1 MKAIYKIIEAML
13 VKMGFEGAV
22 IQSVNL
28 ETGVIQSLVVKA
40 DIPVRTLMPHL
51 RRYLR
56 DCEPLWGHD
65 VDYHP
70 IAQYCSGAALLKAG
84 PVTLETFRF
93 EVSVSTAHL
102 RLVDVEPDCL
112 NEGVNREKLEYVY
125 YRSSNADKDLIL
137 GMVEKGHNFIN
148 HLHEL
153 LRSRL
158 STALPLIFAVTE
170 KIAESS
176 VPQVVTSFFSVDHQ
190 INAQIVVVPVPVS
203 VADQIISADWNVCSV
218 SGADKFLNHV
228 NRYLSGRVMKRRIY
242 AVIEAC
248 DGGSLSLNA
257 NLGCFTSPLLV
268 TEYKMV
274 QSHSSSLYRKAINN
288 SLKQVN
294 SYAPEHSDD
303 LLSM

>member
-1 MKAIYKIIEAML
+1 
-13 VKMGFEGAV
+13 
-22 IQSVNL
+22 
-28 ETGVIQSLVVKA
+28 
-40 DIPVRTLMPHL
+40 
-51 RRYLR
+51 
-56 DCEPLWGHD
+56 
-65 VDYHP
+65 
-70 IAQYCSGAALLKAG
+70 
-84 PVTLETFRF
+84 
-93 EVSVSTAHL
+93 
-102 RLVDVEPDCL
+102 
-112 NEGVNREKLEYVY
+112 
-125 YRSSNADKDLIL
+125 
-137 GMVEKGHNFIN
+137 
-148 HLHEL
+148 
-153 LRSRL
+153 
-158 STALPLIFAVTE
+158 
-170 KIAESS
+170 
-176 VPQVVTSFFSVDHQ
+176 
-190 INAQIVVVPVPVS
+190 VS